1 MPGRG
6 AQRRGSGAS
15 PVPEVRGGGP
25 ADEGEPPAAKGVPD
39 ATGAADG
46 PDAAATAEIDASAA
60 TAEVTPAAVS
70 AEIATAFGPGAT
82 PETGGPDGGPKA
94 RRSWRSMI
102 PAPLRHGIVIFIV
115 LLVIEYL
122 VVPEF
127 VLARKHLSLLHNL
140 NVGWLIAGIVLEGLA
155 LFAYAMLT
163 RTLLPGGGPGIWTIF
178 RIDLATTA
186 VAHVIP
192 AGTAGS
198 ASLGYR
204 LMTANGVQGSDAG
217 FAMATQGIG
226 SAVVLNVM
234 LWFSLVVSI
243 PLAGFHP
250 IYVVVAL
257 VSMLALLAVGALVV
271 AFTRGEDSA
280 ARIVRAIGRRIP
292 GVGEER
298 LERIVRHIGGSLR
311 ELARDRRQLKRAILW
326 AMLNWLLDAASLLA
340 FIGALGRFVNP
351 IELFA
356 AYGIANVLAVLP
368 ITPGGLGVI
377 DASAPALLVSFGL
390 TKYTAYLGV
399 IGWRL
404 VNFWLPI
411 PVGAAAYISLKVPRG
426 AGLRARRRAL
436 HDMAEEASPAGSPAG
451 ADEHVGAARR
461 RTNGARKGGA
471 APGAPRVRGGRPP
484 PADERT
490 DEPSA
495 KEAKRPGRRST
506 DP

>member
-1 MPGRG
+1 M
-6 AQRRGSGAS
+6 
-15 PVPEVRGGGP
+15 
-25 ADEGEPPAAKGVPD
+25 
-39 ATGAADG
+39 
-46 PDAAATAEIDASAA
+46 
-60 TAEVTPAAVS
+60 
-70 AEIATAFGPGAT
+70 
-82 PETGGPDGGPKA
+82 
-94 RRSWRSMI
+94 
-102 PAPLRHGIVIFIV
+102 
-115 LLVIEYL
+115 
-122 VVPEF
+122 PEF

-140 NVGWLIAGIVLEGLA
+140 NIGWLIAGILLEGLA

-163 RTLLPGGGPGIWTIF
+163 RTLLPGGGPGLSKIF

-234 LWFSLVVSI
+234 LWFSLVISI

-257 VSMLALLAVGALVV
+257 VSMLALLAVAALVV
-271 AFTRGEDSA
+271 GFTRGEDNA

-311 ELARDRRQLKRAILW
+311 ELADRRQLKRAILW
-326 AMLNWLLDAASLLA
+326 ASLNWLLDAASLLA

-351 IELFA
+351 IELFS

-390 TKYTAYLGV
+390 TKNVAYLGV

-411 PVGAAAYISLKVPRG
+411 PVGATAYISLKVPRG

-436 HDMAEEASPAGSPAG
+436 HAMAEEASPEGTPAG
-451 ADEHVGAARR
+451 AGEHVGALRRATNDARR
-461 RTNGARKGGA
+461 GAGA
-471 APGAPRVRGGRPP
+471 AGPARPGAGRPP
-484 PADERT
+484 GAKGKGGTTPAAAPAAT
-490 DEPSA
+490 DDGHGEPSA
-495 KEAKRPGRRST
+495 VETKHPRRRST
-506 DP
+506 DR